1 MPPRPD
7 APSGLDRVAAIDI
20 GSNSIRAIVADVSA
34 DGHIK
39 VVDEMKSAPR
49 LGAGMDER
57 GALADSADAARQRSR
72 HSHGDAR
79 AAARR
84 HAHRGRGHQRRAR
97 RVERASV
104 RGDGAQSGEAPDSGA
119 RGRPTRRCLGFRSAL
134 AHFDLASGRAA
145 VVDIGGGSLELALS
159 AAGLVDRLVSLPFG
173 ALRMTERYFPKKIT
187 RRAVKELRHDVRDE
201 LQRHLPAREW
211 RNAQVIGSGG
221 TFTNLAGMSLAR
233 QGIRPA
239 QSVHGTRVAR
249 GDLEHILDSLAGHDP
264 RPSDSRCAGLNA
276 GRADIIVA
284 GLAVIAEV
292 MARLDSPSLVVSA
305 YGIREGLLLETAKVL
320 PTVASPGEAR
330 ERSVRRLADA
340 CHFEERHSMHVQR
353 LALQLFDALGP
364 RLGARPGERELLA
377 AAAMLHDIG
386 YHISYDKHHKHS
398 YHLIT
403 HAELLGM
410 SPVEQLVVA
419 NVARYHRGAPPSK
432 QHPNYESLAKPAREQ
447 VRRLSAILRL
457 ADGLDRGHIS
467 AVDRVKVR
475 WMHDR
480 IRITPIPRNVHQPMR
495 LEVWG
500 ASRKAQLLQKVAGVP
515 VEIVGRARHTMVA
528 TIRDRAERSPT

>member
-1 MPPRPD
+1 M
-7 APSGLDRVAAIDI
+7 DRVAAIDI

-34 DGHIK
+34 DGHIR

-49 LGAGMDER
+49 LGAGLDER
-57 GALADSADAARQRSR
+57 GALSDPAMQRATESVARMALLARQLGATRIEAVATSAVRDASNAR
-72 HSHGDAR
+72 HFTDMVRR
-79 AAARR
+79 AAKL
-84 HAHRGRGHQRRAR
+84 QL
-97 RVERASV
+97 RVLE
-104 RGDGAQSGEAPDSGA
+104 GTDEAL
-119 RGRPTRRCLGFRSAL
+119 LGFRSAL

-187 RRAVKELRHDVRDE
+187 RRAVKELRRDVRHE

-239 QSVHGTRVAR
+239 QSVHGTRVPR
-249 GDLEHILDSLAGHDP
+249 VDLEHILDGLLDMTPTERLTVS
-264 RPSDSRCAGLNA
+264 GLNA
-276 GRADIIVA
+276 GRSDIIVA

-292 MARLDSPSLVVSA
+292 MARLDSASLVVSA
-305 YGIREGLLLETAKVL
+305 YGIREGLLLETARVQ

-353 LALQLFDALGP
+353 LALQLFDALAP
-364 RLGARPGERELLA
+364 RLGVRPGERELLA

-398 YHLIT
+398 YYLIT

-410 SPVEQLVVA
+410 SPMEQLVVA
-419 NVARYHRGAPPSK
+419 NVARYHRGAPPSRK
-432 QHPNYESLAKPAREQ
+432 HPSYGSLAKPEREQ
-447 VRRLSAILRL
+447 VKRLSAILRL

-500 ASRKAQLLQKVAGVP
+500 ASRKQRLLEKVVGVP
-515 VEIVGRARHTMVA
+515 VEIVGSRAAQMVA
-528 TIRDRAERSPT
+528 TITDRAVRSPT